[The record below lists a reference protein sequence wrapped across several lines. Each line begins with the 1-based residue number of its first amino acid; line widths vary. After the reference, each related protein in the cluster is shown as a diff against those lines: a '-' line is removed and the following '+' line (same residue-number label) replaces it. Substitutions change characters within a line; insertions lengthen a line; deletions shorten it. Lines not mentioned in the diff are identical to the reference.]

1 MNWLGLQVQEHIAN
15 SDTVLDLGCGIM
27 QASDD
32 MVSKFILGVD
42 IWDKYLDNIK
52 HLHPTIRVSME
63 ETDRFMDNSYDVVIC
78 LDVVEHLEKEL
89 ALKVINECKR
99 ICRKKAIIYTPS
111 EFKDNLQAVPDAWGL
126 GENPHQEH
134 LCVLNHDDFVSR
146 GYRTSIVT
154 DNGIFGV
161 YDGIN

>member
-1 MNWLGLQVQEHIAN
+1 MNWLGFQVQEHISN

-32 MVSKFILGVD
+32 VVSKFILGVD

-89 ALKVINECKR
+89 ALKILDECKR
-99 ICRKKAIIYTPS
+99 ICRKKAIIYTPDK
-111 EFKDNLQAVPDAWGL
+111 FHDNIDAVDNSWGL
-126 GENPHQEH
+126 GKNEHQKH
-134 LCVLNHDDFVSR
+134 LCLIEKNDFRSL
-146 GYRTSIVT
+146 GYVVNRTSEGNLAVF
-154 DNGIFGV
+154 NKC
-161 YDGIN
+161 